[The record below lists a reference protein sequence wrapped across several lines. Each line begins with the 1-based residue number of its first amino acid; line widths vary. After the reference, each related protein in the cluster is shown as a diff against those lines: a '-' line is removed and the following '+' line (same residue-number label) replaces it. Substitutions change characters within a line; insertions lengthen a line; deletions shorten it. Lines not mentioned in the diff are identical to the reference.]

1 MFAGH
6 IGAGML
12 IARAEP
18 RMNVGGF
25 IFAAL
30 LLDVVL
36 WLLVLLGV
44 ESVSIP
50 ADFGHTHQPLFSF
63 PYSHGL
69 PAGLAWSGLA
79 GCGVWLA
86 GSRFGSAKR
95 RAAALVAAAV
105 FSHWLLDVLVH
116 APELPLLGSHSAK
129 LGLGL
134 WQNMP
139 VALAV
144 EASVVLV
151 GLCAFLPGSALPRGR
166 KLWLATLALLLL
178 AFTVAGMTL
187 APAPPS
193 GAAMAASSLLTIVVA
208 CALFGWLG
216 QGSGR

>member
-50 ADFGHTHQPLFSF
+50 ADFGQTHQPMFSF

-69 PAGLAWSGLA
+69 FASLAWSALV
-79 GCGVWLA
+79 GCGVCLA
-86 GSRFGSAKR
+86 GSRLGSAR
-95 RAAALVAAAV
+95 WGAAALAAAAV
-105 FSHWLLDVLVH
+105 FSHWLLDALVH
-116 APELPLLGSHSAK
+116 VPELPLLGSHSTK

-139 VALAV
+139 AALAV
-144 EASVVLV
+144 EAGMVVA
-151 GLCAFLPGSALPRGR
+151 GLCAFLPGSALSRGR
-166 KLWLATLALLLL
+166 KLWLAGLAVLLL

-193 GAAMAASSLLTIVVA
+193 GAAMAASSLLTIVAA
-208 CALFGWLG
+208 CALCGWLG
-216 QGSGR
+216 RGMRR

>member
-50 ADFGHTHQPLFSF
+50 ADFGQTHQPLFIF

-69 PAGLAWSGLA
+69 LASLAWSGLA
-79 GCGVWLA
+79 GCGVCLA
-86 GSRFGSAKR
+86 GSRLGSAR
-95 RAAALVAAAV
+95 WRAAALLAAAV
-105 FSHWLLDVLVH
+105 LSHWLLDALVH
-116 APELPLLGSHSAK
+116 IPELPLVGSHSAK

-139 VALAV
+139 LALAV
-144 EASVVLV
+144 EASLVLA
-151 GLCAFLPGSALPRGR
+151 GLCTFLPGSALSRGR
-166 KLWLATLALLLL
+166 KLWLASLVLLLL
-178 AFTVAGMTL
+178 AFTLGGMTL

-216 QGSGR
+216 RGSHR